1 MARIFDERHR
11 FEIWLQIELAVAEG
25 WAALGRIPMAD
36 YKKMAAKAKFDLP
49 LFRRYESKVEHE
61 VVAFVSAVGDSL
73 GDLSSYLHLGLT
85 SSDVMDTAQSMQMQE
100 AWAELIPPVASLVDK
115 LGELA
120 VKHKRTVMMGRT
132 HGIHAEPIT
141 FGLKVLV
148 WQQELGRGLERLKH
162 AMEETAVG
170 KLSGAV
176 GNYAHIPPQLE
187 EKALAKLGLRPEPVS
202 NQIVQRDRHA
212 AALTA
217 LALMGGTI
225 ERIAVEIRSL
235 QRTEIS
241 ELAEPF
247 LAGQKG
253 SSSMPHKRNP
263 ILCERM
269 SGIAR
274 MLRGYAHT
282 AMENMPLWNERDI
295 SHSSAERVIIADAFT
310 LADYMI
316 QKMHFIIDGLSVNTK
331 KMEENIGLT
340 RGLIFSQRLLIA
352 LTKKGLTRDDAYRLV
367 QEPAMKAFEEGK
379 HFYNLVKESREI
391 RKHLTLIELSD
402 VFSVEPYL
410 AHVDDIFKRV
420 GLSGQAAPDRHPA
433 PKHAPAAVAP
443 KPKITDAEID
453 ITALEVRSDK
463 APKRGRPLRGRRP
476 APVEKAEVSTPE
488 ERRADASAAKK
499 AHTNAAKSESPYS
512 ALKGWRKKQGE
523 APAPKPAP
531 APPTP
536 KPVPAAPA
544 PEAEAGEEKKTR
556 RPRGHR
562 GGKGRSAASR
572 RKTTPTKE
580 KE

>member
-11 FEIWLQIELAVAEG
+11 FQIWLQIELAVAEG
-25 WAALGRIPMAD
+25 WAALGRIPQPD
-36 YKKMAAKAKFDLP
+36 YKRMAAKAKFDME

-73 GDLSSYLHLGLT
+73 GELSRYFHDGLT

-100 AWAELIPPVASLVDK
+100 AWAALIPPVESLVDK
-115 LGELA
+115 LSALA
-120 VKHKRTVMMGRT
+120 VKHKRTVMIGRT

-148 WQQELGRGLERLKH
+148 WQQELGRGLERLKR
-162 AMEETAVG
+162 ACEETAVG

-187 EKALAKLGLRPEPVS
+187 ERALAKLGLRPEPVS

-217 LALMGGTI
+217 LALLGGTV

-235 QRTEIS
+235 QRTEIA

-316 QKMHFIIDGLSVNTK
+316 QKMHFVIDGLGVNTK

-340 RGLIFSQRLLIA
+340 HGLVFSQRLLIA
-352 LTKKGLTRDDAYRLV
+352 LTKKGLTRDEAYRLV
-367 QEPAMKAFEEGK
+367 QEPAMKAFEESR
-379 HFYNLVKESREI
+379 HFYNLVKDSREI

-410 AHVDDIFKRV
+410 THVDDIFKRV
-420 GLSGQAAPDRHPA
+420 GLHGQAARDKRPA
-433 PKHAPAAVAP
+433 PKPATVGA
-443 KPKITDAEID
+443 KPKSADAEID
-453 ITALEVRSDK
+453 ITALELPADRPVR
-463 APKRGRPLRGRRP
+463 RGRGRGRRP
-476 APVEKAEVSTPE
+476 AT
-488 ERRADASAAKK
+488 AAKADVPALPSTK
-499 AHTNAAKSESPYS
+499 TPAPPAKRPQGDAARSDSPYS
-512 ALKGWRKKQGE
+512 ALKGWRSKPAGSQVM
-523 APAPKPAP
+523 APPPPKPEP
-531 APPTP
+531 EP
-536 KPVPAAPA
+536 PA
-544 PEAEAGEEKKTR
+544 PEPKAETAEVKTR

-562 GGKGRSAASR
+562 GGKGRSSASH
-572 RKTTPTKE
+572 RKTTPKKE
-580 KE
+580 TE

>member
-1 MARIFDERHR
+1 MGRIFDERHR

-25 WAALGRIPMAD
+25 WAALGRIPHAD
-36 YKKMAAKAKFDLP
+36 VKKMHAKAKFDLE

-61 VVAFVSAVGDSL
+61 VVAFVSTVGESL
-73 GDLSSYLHLGLT
+73 GELSRHFHLGLT
-85 SSDVMDTAQSMQMQE
+85 SSDVMDTAQSIQMQL
-100 AWAELIPPVASLVDK
+100 AWAELIPPVESLVKK
-115 LGELA
+115 LGDLA
-120 VKHKRTVMMGRT
+120 VKHKRSVMMGRT

-148 WQQELGRGLERLKH
+148 WQQELGRGLERLKITR
-162 AMEETAVG
+162 EETAVG

-217 LALMGGTI
+217 LALMGGTV

-316 QKMHFIIDGLSVNTK
+316 QKMHFIIDGLTVNTK

-352 LTKKGLTRDDAYRLV
+352 LTKKGCKRDEAYRLV

-391 RKHLTLIELSD
+391 RKHLTLVELSD

-420 GLSGQAAPDRHPA
+420 GLHG
-433 PKHAPAAVAP
+433 APAHEKQHSPTVAAAAS
-443 KPKITDAEID
+443 KPQAGEAEID

-463 APKRGRPLRGRRP
+463 APKRGRSTRGRKPEPP
-476 APVEKAEVSTPE
+476 AKEAAPESSTAPARGRAAEP
-488 ERRADASAAKK
+488 RR
-499 AHTNAAKSESPYS
+499 AKSEPAKSISPYS
-512 ALKGWRKKQGE
+512 QLKGWRNKAQDSIL
-523 APAPKPAP
+523 APQPPKAEPEP
-531 APPTP
+531 EPPVQEP
-536 KPVPAAPA
+536 GDAA
-544 PEAEAGEEKKTR
+544 EEKKTR
-556 RPRGHR
+556 RPRGRR

-572 RKTTPTKE
+572 KKTTPAKE
-580 KE
+580 TE